1 MRGVT
6 GTGVCKYI
14 QRSRH
19 SDDYPWK
26 MSHAIDFKW
35 DIWYPLLG
43 STLWQKASTSDS
55 QVHCKNLFV
64 NELAQVG
71 PSGLYQ
77 SASEY
82 IRDLVRRDYERE
94 EENRGEALYEELRSG
109 AGAPLSEFVA
119 LDVEA
124 VIREAKKRRVSS
136 AK

>member
-1 MRGVT
+1 MAEGINVRFAGPLQNF
-6 GTGVCKYI
+6 I
-14 QRSRH
+14 RQR
-19 SDDYPWK
+19 
-26 MSHAIDFKW
+26 
-35 DIWYPLLG
+35 
-43 STLWQKASTSDS
+43 
-55 QVHCKNLFV
+55 
-64 NELAQVG
+64 VG

-124 VIREAKKRRVSS
+124 VIREAKKRRVAS

>member
-1 MRGVT
+1 MAEGINVRFAGPLQNF
-6 GTGVCKYI
+6 I
-14 QRSRH
+14 RQR
-19 SDDYPWK
+19 
-26 MSHAIDFKW
+26 
-35 DIWYPLLG
+35 
-43 STLWQKASTSDS
+43 
-55 QVHCKNLFV
+55 
-64 NELAQVG
+64 VG

-124 VIREAKKRRVSS
+124 VIRKAKKRRVAS

>member
-1 MRGVT
+1 MAEGINVRFAGPLQNF
-6 GTGVCKYI
+6 I
-14 QRSRH
+14 RQR
-19 SDDYPWK
+19 
-26 MSHAIDFKW
+26 
-35 DIWYPLLG
+35 
-43 STLWQKASTSDS
+43 
-55 QVHCKNLFV
+55 
-64 NELAQVG
+64 VG

-94 EENRGEALYEELRSG
+94 QENRGEALYEELRSG

-124 VIREAKKRRVSS
+124 VIREAKKRRVAS